1 MSVSLSNVIQAC
13 VILTKV
19 SAPVWKM
26 KDCFAAD
33 EAEKSMKNE
42 DLIKLPWQLFYKLLL
57 SNFFS

>member
-1 MSVSLSNVIQAC
+1 MAVSLSNVIQAC

-42 DLIKLPWQLFYKLLL
+42 D
-57 SNFFS
+57 